1 MLHKLEAEGCI
12 RAYEKVVDGRRRR
25 YYSITR
31 KGKEQLARERTQW
44 ETFSAAVTQILGG
57 RPWRDLG
64 GGSPMKTEI
73 FLDRVVQHV
82 RFRPDRGAVRREL
95 AGHLDDSA
103 AALQQAEGMDAET
116 AYAQAV
122 ENMGDPDEIGRA
134 LDRAHSPLL
143 GWTWLVSKVLCIAV
157 CVFLGAPLVLGQ
169 CGLARHIAYNL
180 AEYSRANVEFEA
192 PVDTWI
198 DVGETLKLGRTAVA
212 IDWVARLENG
222 NVCVKYHTYR
232 VGRAA
237 WQIVHRTS

>member
-1 MLHKLEAEGCI
+1 
-12 RAYEKVVDGRRRR
+12 
-25 YYSITR
+25 
-31 KGKEQLARERTQW
+31 
-44 ETFSAAVTQILGG
+44 
-57 RPWRDLG
+57 
-64 GGSPMKTEI
+64 MKTEI

-157 CVFLGAPLVLGQ
+157 CIFLGAPLVLGNVVSL
-169 CGLARHIAYNL
+169 GISAYNL
-180 AEYSRANVEFEA
+180 AEYSKDNVEFEA

-198 DVGETLKLGRTAVA
+198 DVDETLELGSKRVT

-222 NVCVKYHTYR
+222 DVCVKYHAYSLGRTAWSISSPEIWVDGDMYYNGSGASYGGIIT
-232 VGRAA
+232 VGWVSREDVGGDACTLVIGWPEWKNA
-237 WQIVHRTS
+237 EKSTVQVELPAREEGDA

>member
-1 MLHKLEAEGCI
+1 
-12 RAYEKVVDGRRRR
+12 
-25 YYSITR
+25 
-31 KGKEQLARERTQW
+31 
-44 ETFSAAVTQILGG
+44 
-57 RPWRDLG
+57 
-64 GGSPMKTEI
+64 MKTEI

-143 GWTWLVSKVLCIAV
+143 GWTWLVSKVLCILV
-157 CVFLGAPLVLGQ
+157 CVLLGAPMVIGTVVSA
-169 CGLARHIAYNL
+169 GMSV
-180 AEYSRANVEFEA
+180 YSMVDYSKDNVEFEA
-192 PVDTWI
+192 PVDTWV
-198 DVGETLKLGRTAVA
+198 DVGETLELGPKRVT

-222 NVCVKYHTYR
+222 DVCVRYHSYSI
-232 VGRAA
+232 GRAA
-237 WQIVHRTS
+237 WGVSSPEILVNDDMYYNGSGASYGGIITVGWVTRENVGGDACTLTIGWPEWKNAEKSTVQIELPAREEGAA

>member
-1 MLHKLEAEGCI
+1 
-12 RAYEKVVDGRRRR
+12 
-25 YYSITR
+25 
-31 KGKEQLARERTQW
+31 
-44 ETFSAAVTQILGG
+44 
-57 RPWRDLG
+57 
-64 GGSPMKTEI
+64 MKTEI

-157 CVFLGAPLVLGQ
+157 CIFLGAPLVLGNVVSL
-169 CGLARHIAYNL
+169 GISAYNL

-198 DVGETLKLGRTAVA
+198 DVGETLKLGPHRVA

-222 NVCVKYHTYR
+222 SVCVKYHTYR

-237 WQIVHRTS
+237 WQIGTPHVLVDGERPDGGRSNASYGGTITVGWTQLKGIDAGAHMLTIGWPNWTDTERATIQVMLPAQKEGTV